1 VSKVTERVI
10 AEMAGVSVNTV
21 SRALNN
27 KPDVSSITR
36 KRVLKIAKKLGY
48 VPNLLAKSL
57 KSGESKTIGVVV
69 SNLFNP
75 FFNPVIHGIDEKLR
89 EKGYNIIICNSDG
102 DYRREEEAIATL
114 IQKRVDGVVVTPVG
128 KRSLNISY
136 LQKARVTFV
145 LMMSHFKATDTDY
158 VGFDDKIGAFLATQH
173 LIEKRHKRILY
184 LGGPPYFSLAR
195 DRVHGHKK
203 ALVAHGIKVNQK
215 LLKAVSP
222 KLEGGYRVVKKIL
235 SEGLDFTAI
244 ATFNDYLALGAM
256 KAIFERNLKI
266 PDDIAIVGYDDIEFA
281 SLSIVPLTTIRLPK
295 YLLGSKTAGVL
306 LTKMT
311 KKGTKSQHI
320 LLKPQLVVRDST

>member
-1 VSKVTERVI
+1 MSKVTERVI
-10 AEMAGVSVNTV
+10 AEIAGVSVNTV

-36 KRVLKIAKKLGY
+36 KKVLKIAKRLGY

-69 SNLFNP
+69 SNLSNP
-75 FFNPVIHGIDEKLR
+75 FFNPVLRGIDDKLR
-89 EKGYNIIICNSDG
+89 EKEYNIIICNSDG

-114 IQKRVDGVVVTPVG
+114 IQKRVDGVVLTPVG
-128 KRSLNISY
+128 KRSLDISF
-136 LQKARVTFV
+136 LKKARVPFV
-145 LMMSHFKATDTDY
+145 LMMSHFKVTDTDY
-158 VGFDDKIGAFLATQH
+158 VGFNDKIGAFLAAEH
-173 LIEKRHKRILY
+173 LIKKRHRKILY

-195 DRVHGHKK
+195 DRLQGHKK
-203 ALVAHGIKVNQK
+203 ALIAHEIKVDQK
-215 LLKAVSP
+215 LVRAVSP
-222 KLEGGYRVVKKIL
+222 KLEEGYQVVKKTL

-256 KAIFERNLKI
+256 KAIFERHLKI

-306 LTKMT
+306 LAKMT
-311 KKGTKSQHI
+311 KKRAKSQRM
-320 LLKPQLVVRDST
+320 LLKPELIVRDST